1 LVNDNFSSLATKL
14 RSGLKKGTHMKKR
27 SKPVKVCC
35 VFFTACPVDGAHGG
49 TRTPTPYGT
58 WT

>member
-1 LVNDNFSSLATKL
+1 MPGMKPFQAFAHGGAAVLAIGVSK
-14 RSGLKKGTHMKKR
+14 GLTAE
-27 SKPVKVCC
+27 SK
-35 VFFTACPVDGAHGG
+35 AMQGSAIIVDGAHGG